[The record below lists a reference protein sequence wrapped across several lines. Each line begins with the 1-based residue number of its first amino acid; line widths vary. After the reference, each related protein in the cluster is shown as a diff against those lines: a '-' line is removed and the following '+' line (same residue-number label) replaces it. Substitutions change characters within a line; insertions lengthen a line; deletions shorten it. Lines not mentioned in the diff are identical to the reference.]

1 MIRFV
6 DYNNDKKEAC
16 YSFCAVS
23 ENNQCAERVYGHCP
37 FAGAIPAVVCQCGI
51 KKMVMYGCA
60 KKEWE
65 EKENEAE

>member
-37 FAGAIPAVVCQCGI
+37 FAGAVPAVVCQCGI
-51 KKMVMYGCA
+51 KKNGNVRLC
-60 KKEWE
+60 
-65 EKENEAE
+65 EKRVGGKGK

>member
-37 FAGAIPAVVCQCGI
+37 FAGTVPAVVCQCGI
-51 KKMVMYGCA
+51 KK
-60 KKEWE
+60 W
-65 EKENEAE
+65 

>member
-23 ENNQCAERVYGHCP
+23 ENNQCAERVYGHCLLP
-37 FAGAIPAVVCQCGI
+37 ELFRRWFVSAAL
-51 KKMVMYGCA
+51 KK
-60 KKEWE
+60 W
-65 EKENEAE
+65 